1 MTITVLTAVDH
12 YSLKRARNKLNKQF
26 SNLTGIPINRLFYAR
41 DDDGVLYLS
50 ITMGN
55 IPREK
60 CRYIKLQ
67 HKYIPETNDKNAYNK
82 LKLKL
87 DYTTLQE
94 FENIGVSLEPLP
106 EEKMR
111 KCTIM

>member
-12 YSLKRARNKLNKQF
+12 YSLKRAKNKLIKQF
-26 SNLTGIPINRLFYAR
+26 SKLTGIPTNRLFFSR

-55 IPREK
+55 SPQEK

-67 HKYIPETNDKNAYNK
+67 HKYIPEANGKYACNK

-87 DYTTLQE
+87 D
-94 FENIGVSLEPLP
+94 
-106 EEKMR
+106 
-111 KCTIM
+111 